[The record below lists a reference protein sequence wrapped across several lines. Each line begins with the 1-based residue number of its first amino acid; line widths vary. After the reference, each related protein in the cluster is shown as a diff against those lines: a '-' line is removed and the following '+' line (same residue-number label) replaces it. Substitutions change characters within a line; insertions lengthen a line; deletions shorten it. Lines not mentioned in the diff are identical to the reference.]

1 MVPDRFVTIAL
12 MSENRHLMQLHDEL
26 ADEVRL
32 LSSAHVKSV
41 LSRCAVIGT

>member
-1 MVPDRFVTIAL
+1 MPDRFVTIAL

-26 ADEVRL
+26 ADEVRWL
-32 LSSAHVKSV
+32 YITHVKSV